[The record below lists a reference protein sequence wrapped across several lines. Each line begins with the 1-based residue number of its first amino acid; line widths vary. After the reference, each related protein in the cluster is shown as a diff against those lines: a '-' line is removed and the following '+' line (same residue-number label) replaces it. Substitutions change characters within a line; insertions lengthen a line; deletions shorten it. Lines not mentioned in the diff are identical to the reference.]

1 MDDKA
6 ERRAARARR
15 RTLTDERKD
24 GAFHFSQ
31 IGFNAPLTLE
41 LRLLYG
47 GSLSDPVPE
56 RMRDLLAQLSAPT
69 D

>member
-1 MDDKA
+1 M
-6 ERRAARARR
+6 
-15 RTLTDERKD
+15 LTDERKD

-41 LRLLYG
+41 LRHLYG
-47 GSLSDPVPE
+47 RSLSDPVPD
-56 RMRDLLAQLSAPT
+56 RMRDLLAQLSTPT

>member
-1 MDDKA
+1 M
-6 ERRAARARR
+6 
-15 RTLTDERKD
+15 TDERKD